1 MTSTSFF
8 VPKPFTPFQWSR
20 MDTSEEY
27 LEKQKYLREKINEQR
42 NRKSIKFNWHE
53 AELSVLE
60 GVFARGDRRIS
71 KVIYDAYK
79 LGCLYD
85 SWSEHFKYDLWMQA
99 FQMNGIDIAF
109 YNSRERSEEEIFPW
123 DFIDTGVTKRF
134 LYNEYKR
141 AKSEK

>member
-8 VPKPFTPFQWSR
+8 VPKPLPFQWSR

-60 GVFARGDRRIS
+60 GVLLGNRRIS
-71 KVIYDAYK
+71 
-79 LGCLYD
+79 
-85 SWSEHFKYDLWMQA
+85 
-99 FQMNGIDIAF
+99 
-109 YNSRERSEEEIFPW
+109 R
-123 DFIDTGVTKRF
+123 
-134 LYNEYKR
+134 
-141 AKSEK
+141 